1 MDVDVVFINVI
12 SLATSASNMPPMHF
26 VCHLWFFYYCVD
38 GRNHFKNNFKK
49 LRTDLRAK
57 SVLGPN
63 REMAQ
68 NVGTKSAFMP
78 NNNNN
83 NIIIIIIIKAW
94 LGLF

>member
-1 MDVDVVFINVI
+1 MVFINVI

-26 VCHLWFFYYCVD
+26 VCHLRFFYYCVD
-38 GRNHFKNNFKK
+38 DRNHFKNNFKK
-49 LRTDLRAK
+49 LRTNLRAK
-57 SVLGPN
+57 LVLGPN

-83 NIIIIIIIKAW
+83 NNIIIIIKAW